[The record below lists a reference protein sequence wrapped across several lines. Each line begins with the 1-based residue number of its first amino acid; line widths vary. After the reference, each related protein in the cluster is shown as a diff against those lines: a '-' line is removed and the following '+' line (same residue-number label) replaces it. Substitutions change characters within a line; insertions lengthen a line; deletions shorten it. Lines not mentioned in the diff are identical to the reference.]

1 MRQTS
6 FFETQSMEHG
16 GSLRV
21 GKRKTARPICT
32 RRPMHIVYRSEL
44 AIGAHSFR
52 KPAAQ
57 AIIVSCLTRWSKHFG
72 IKIHKYSVNSNHL
85 HIALQGGNRRLIQNF
100 LRVFAG
106 QVAIRLLKLWRVP
119 PVKVWAL
126 RVYSRICA
134 SFGRPFAI
142 LLDYIEKNINE
153 AAGNIAY
160 TTRTSKRRAR
170 ARITSRFGAHSG
182 VQI

>member
-16 GSLRV
+16 GSLGI

-32 RRPMHIVYRSEL
+32 RRPMHIVFRSEL

-72 IKIHKYSVNSNHL
+72 IEIHKYSVNSNHL

-119 PVKVWAL
+119 PVKVWAV

-134 SFGRPFAI
+134 SFGRPFKV
-142 LLDYIEKNINE
+142 LLAYIDKNIKE
-153 AAGNIAY
+153 AEWKIAY
-160 TTRTSKRRAR
+160 TPRTSKHKGKPGLNRP
-170 ARITSRFGAHSG
+170 
-182 VQI
+182 